1 MAEEK
6 QAEKTNAAA
15 QATAAPQETAAVENA
30 IEVYTDKAQFLTK
43 QTQKQIEQSENPARA
58 KLTGFT
64 IKVLK
69 RNKNNG
75 GIDKIVKALNES
87 MIAARKEFVAKETS
101 IAEKEAKMDAKFNE
115 VKVSEGN
122 NNILVLKAKELIKR
136 ATDPAVVNPILVDN
150 QVELTNYM
158 LESKGKTEQGTNGKA
173 KPLMIQAV
181 LKEQLETI
189 GSKPRSYVTT
199 NGRVGTVSGAL
210 VIEGEEPTAQAQV
223 VEEKPVVKK
232 RKNAKWKKVFKSVS
246 DTTEVEEPSVIDL
259 KPVVE
264 VPAVDN
270 NGIVSLAEYKRRKT
284 IWEAGRGV
292 NDIVSLNANLGENE
306 QISSALL
313 NRKNKLEKIISDLAN
328 VTIPEKGFTPVVEEK
343 PEFQTMIDELLNV
356 KEPMSREE
364 HDELEAEYN
373 RYFSD
378 PFVEEQL
385 RRQQLEGI
393 LYEYNNPENYRKI
406 MEAERAADRQLS
418 AKLQEDANK
427 LVAEEPAVQQEA
439 TQSKTIELKDS
450 DAKVQAT
457 MLYEKNLVADAVEE
471 VKNEYV
477 RQIQG
482 VRTQAEMLL
491 QKQLVEDAIREV
503 VESVAKSLKE
513 KNKDNVDYQ
522 KAGALQAEMI
532 MQKDLVNAAVGE
544 VVESYKKLK
553 SDARTQAEMIMQRDL
568 RDAAVEEVVAE
579 YKASVTEKPEVD
591 YKADAMKEA
600 ARLNET
606 NKAIDAAHEEVEKNR
621 DAYAEIFRKKAEE
634 RKKKKSVISAAEKRI
649 GQLKIKKLA
658 QAEARRINREQQKE
672 FVIEDAHKTAKKLF
686 INNIRAY
693 ADETARNIN
702 LKLLKNAGEVQ
713 AKDLITEAMREE
725 GREEARKINNQRLQA
740 MGEEEAKL
748 QFKAIQEEASK
759 SLVVYTD
766 VNESYLRE
774 LQPPKKVKLG
784 GVRFSSFAD
793 NSKKNYSGSE
803 ERQSNMIVSLREQL
817 SELGLGSEEPETSYG
832 YGMKFAA

>member
-6 QAEKTNAAA
+6 QAEKTNAAV
-15 QATAAPQETAAVENA
+15 QNTAAPQQTAAVENA
-30 IEVYTDKAQFLTK
+30 IEVYVDKAQVLTK
-43 QTQKQIEQSENPARA
+43 QTQKQIEQKENPARA

-64 IKVLK
+64 IKILK
-69 RNKNNG
+69 RNKSNG
-75 GIDKIVKALNES
+75 GIEKIAKTLNDS

-115 VKVSEGN
+115 AKVSEGN

-210 VIEGEEPTAQAQV
+210 VIEGEEPTAQTQD

-232 RKNAKWKKVFKSVS
+232 RRNAKWKKVFKSVS

-259 KPVVE
+259 KPVIEAPV
-264 VPAVDN
+264 VDN
-270 NGIVSLAEYKRRKT
+270 NGIVSLAEFKRRKT

-292 NDIVSLNANLGENE
+292 SDIASLNANLGENE

-328 VTIPEKGFTPVVEEK
+328 VTIPEKGFTPIVEEK

-418 AKLQEDANK
+418 AKLQQDANR
-427 LVAEEPAVQQEA
+427 LVSEETVDQQDLSQA
-439 TQSKTIELKDS
+439 KAFELKDS

-457 MLYEKNLVADAVEE
+457 MLYENNMMADAVEE
-471 VKNEYV
+471 AKNNYV
-477 RQIQG
+477 RQIRG

-491 QKQLVEDAIREV
+491 QQQLVADAIREV
-503 VESVAKSLKE
+503 VDGVSKQLNAEKQNTEELKR
-513 KNKDNVDYQ
+513 
-522 KAGALQAEMI
+522 AGRQQAEMI
-532 MQKDLVNAAVGE
+532 MQK
-544 VVESYKKLK
+544 
-553 SDARTQAEMIMQRDL
+553 DL

-579 YKASVTEKPEVD
+579 YKASLTQKPEVD
-591 YKADAMKEA
+591 FKADAMKEA
-600 ARLNET
+600 MRLNET
-606 NKAIDAAHEEVEKNR
+606 NKAIDAAHAEVEQNR
-621 DAYAEIFRKKAEE
+621 DAYAEVFRKKANES
-634 RKKKKSVISAAEKRI
+634 KKKRSVISAAEKRV

-658 QAEARRINREQQKE
+658 QAEARRINRAQQKE
-672 FVIEDAHKTAKKLF
+672 MIIEDAHKTAKKLF
-686 INNIRAY
+686 INNIKAY
-693 ADETARNIN
+693 ADETAKNIN
-702 LKLLKNAGEVQ
+702 LKLLKNAGEIQ

-725 GREEARKINNQRLQA
+725 GREEAKRINNRRLQM
-740 MGEEEAKL
+740 MGEEEAQL
-748 QFKAIQEEASK
+748 QFKAIQEEAAK
-759 SLVVYTD
+759 PKFVITD
-766 VNESYLRE
+766 VDARYLRE
-774 LQPPKKVKLG
+774 SGTAKKVKLG
-784 GVRFSSFAD
+784 GIRFSSFAD
-793 NSKKNYSGSE
+793 NSKKNYAGSE
-803 ERQSNMIVSLREQL
+803 ERQSNMLVSLRDQL
-817 SELGLGSEEPETSYG
+817 SELGLGSEEPDTGYG
-832 YGMKFAA
+832 LGMKFAA

>member
-15 QATAAPQETAAVENA
+15 QTTAVTQETAAVENA
-30 IEVYTDKAQFLTK
+30 IEVYTDKAQVLTK

-69 RNKNNG
+69 RNKSNG
-75 GIDKIVKALNES
+75 GIDKIAKALNES

-101 IAEKEAKMDAKFNE
+101 IAEKEAKMDAKFSE
-115 VKVSEGN
+115 SKVSKGD

-199 NGRVGTVSGAL
+199 NGKVGTVSGAL
-210 VIEGEEPTAQAQV
+210 VIEGEEPTAQTQV

-232 RKNAKWKKVFKSVS
+232 RKNAKWKKVFKNVL

-264 VPAVDN
+264 VQAVDN
-270 NGIVSLAEYKRRKT
+270 NGAVSLAEYKRRKT

-292 NDIVSLNANLGENE
+292 SDITSLNANLGENE

-328 VTIPEKGFTPVVEEK
+328 VTIPEKGFTPIVEEK

-356 KEPMSREE
+356 KEPMSREQ

-378 PFVEEQL
+378 PFVEEQI

-427 LVAEEPAVQQEA
+427 LAAEDPVVQQSA
-439 TQSKTIELKDS
+439 SQSKAIELKDS

-457 MLYEKNLVADAVEE
+457 MLHEKNMMADALEDA
-471 VKNEYV
+471 KNNYV
-477 RQIQG
+477 RQIKG

-491 QKQLVEDAIREV
+491 QKQLVEDAIREA
-503 VESVAKSLKE
+503 VESVAKSLEAE
-513 KNKDNVDYQ
+513 KKRSDDYKQ
-522 KAGALQAEMI
+522 AGRQ
-532 MQKDLVNAAVGE
+532 
-544 VVESYKKLK
+544 
-553 SDARTQAEMIMQRDL
+553 QAEMIMQRDL

-579 YKASVTEKPEVD
+579 YKASISKKPEVD

-600 ARLNET
+600 IRLNET
-606 NKAIDAAHEEVEKNR
+606 NKAIDAAHDEVEKNR
-621 DAYAEIFRKKAEE
+621 DAYAEIFRRKADE
-634 RKKKKSVISAAEKRI
+634 RKKKRSVISAAEKRI

-658 QAEARRINREQQKE
+658 QAEARRINREQQIE

-686 INNIRAY
+686 INNIKAY

-702 LKLLKNAGEVQ
+702 LKLLKNAGELQ

-725 GREEARKINNQRLQA
+725 GREEAQKINNKRLQI

-748 QFKAIQEEASK
+748 QFKAMQEEASK
-759 SLVVYTD
+759 PPVVITD
-766 VNESYLRE
+766 VSESYLRE
-774 LQPPKKVKLG
+774 ITPPKKVKLG
-784 GVRFSSFAD
+784 EVRFSSFAD
-793 NSKKNYSGSE
+793 NSRKNYADSE
-803 ERQSNMIVSLREQL
+803 ERQSNMLVSLREQL
-817 SELGLGSEEPETSYG
+817 SELGLGSEEPDAGYG
-832 YGMKFAA
+832 LGMKFAA